1 VARTETARQAPDKA
15 RQLRGRRAELAVADY
30 LIVEGYKLIARNL
43 RVGRWELDLV
53 AQREGLLVVVEV
65 RTRGAGS
72 FEGPFQSITRTKRV
86 RLARAVERL
95 WRNRLASI
103 PTIERVRIDAAA
115 VVFDGPKTHVEY
127 IPGAISG
134 WD

>member
-1 VARTETARQAPDKA
+1 MPDNA

-30 LIVEGYKLIARNL
+30 LVVEGYKLIASNL

-53 AQREGLLVVVEV
+53 AQREDLLVVAEV

-72 FEGPFQSITRTKRV
+72 FEGPFQSITRSKRA

-95 WRNRLASI
+95 WRDWLVRI
-103 PTIERVRIDAAA
+103 PSIERIRIDAAA
-115 VVFDGPKTHVEY
+115 VFFDGPKTHVEY

-134 WD
+134 WE